1 MQTMKSSSSAGSSLG
16 GVVVKT
22 IKEGFTPPYRET
34 LFSALLALWPSGG
47 QGSGRDPR
55 GGKEAEKSI
64 LSSAKA
70 QSAVWAAQGVH
81 VGGERRS
88 AEGA

>member
-1 MQTMKSSSSAGSSLG
+1 ML
-16 GVVVKT
+16 KT

-70 QSAVWAAQGVH
+70 QSAVWAAQGVRA
-81 VGGERRS
+81 GGEGCRRGIHTCGLLVS
-88 AEGA
+88 L